1 MLTHGHKDKYLEGS
15 VIPLSKVSAVG
26 FPQGPMASPVTR
38 SHQTHVLIQSSIFL
52 RCRRPSIQPE
62 STWFFPI
69 TITSSWPIGS
79 HAELV
84 SISRLLMA
92 FLSQC
97 PAKHFMT
104 PWNLDSRRK
113 ASGSVPD
120 LFFYAQWSKYIPSS
134 AIGCYPWV
142 LLGNQEQWQYLV
154 LFMDLLDPLDK

>member
-52 RCRRPSIQPE
+52 RCRRLSIQPE
-62 STWFFPI
+62 STWFFPV

-120 LFFYAQWSKYIPSS
+120 LFCYAQWSKYIPSS
-134 AIGCYPWV
+134 AIGCYSWV